1 VSDGWVK
8 RSHRYGLRLRAEE
21 WYERKVPSNPGM
33 IERITAESFHERHTR
48 AAQTPVLMRV
58 AGDVGGRVGLTGDR
72 IRSESSVRSVAS
84 ARSAQSSRSAQQVDR
99 VVMTARARERL
110 TAEGYDSIYE
120 QGGGLFGFYDE
131 KHCELVIDDVSGR
144 VRDSAECSAW
154 STHRS

>member
-72 IRSESSVRSVAS
+72 IRSESSVRSIAS

-99 VVMTARARERL
+99 VVMTARARTSYRRGLRL
-110 TAEGYDSIYE
+110 DLRTRRRTLRLLRREALRTG
-120 QGGGLFGFYDE
+120 
-131 KHCELVIDDVSGR
+131 H
-144 VRDSAECSAW
+144 
-154 STHRS
+154 